1 VKDPAGEALPH
12 RYWRQW
18 WASAVSNLGDGINFA
33 ALPLLAYTI
42 TDDERLLSLTT
53 LAVILPWLVL
63 ALPVGVAV
71 DRFDRRLL
79 MVGANLVRVGL
90 FGVIAL
96 AVQVG
101 DLSIWWLLAMLAVVG
116 ACEVVFDSSAQAFLP
131 MIVPARLLPRAN
143 SYLLAAE
150 VVAGSLVGLSIG
162 AILFAAADGLPFALN
177 AVSFAVA
184 ALLIVGIRVAPHRAG
199 GTRNG
204 AAAAGPLT
212 LAALLEGV
220 RWLRADPLL
229 RALAWMLAVSNLSL
243 MLGQGVFVKYA
254 AEELGVS
261 GTGYGVLLAVTAAGA
276 ALGGFAGHHVVRT
289 IGLLGAI
296 VVPLS
301 TFAAGQLVFATAPA
315 PVVAGVTGFLMGGA
329 VTVWNVATVSLRQ
342 QRIPTERFG
351 RVNSVYRW
359 VGTAASATGA
369 LAGGL
374 IAYEADLR
382 TPYVVAGVLTLAG
395 LAAGVGPVVRGLRE
409 GDVAGRGQPAERT
422 PAPPSIT

>member
-1 VKDPAGEALPH
+1 
-12 RYWRQW
+12 
-18 WASAVSNLGDGINFA
+18 
-33 ALPLLAYTI
+33 
-42 TDDERLLSLTT
+42 
-53 LAVILPWLVL
+53 
-63 ALPVGVAV
+63 
-71 DRFDRRLL
+71 
-79 MVGANLVRVGL
+79 
-90 FGVIAL
+90 
-96 AVQVG
+96 VG

-131 MIVPARLLPRAN
+131 MIVPGRLLPRAN

-162 AILFAAADGLPFALN
+162 ALLFDAADGLPFALN
-177 AVSFAVA
+177 AASFAVA

-199 GTRNG
+199 GT
-204 AAAAGPLT
+204 AAGAPAATPLT
-212 LAALLEGV
+212 VTALAQGV
-220 RWLRADPLL
+220 RWLREDPLL

-276 ALGGFAGHHVVRT
+276 ALGGFAGHHVVRAV
-289 IGLLGAI
+289 GLLGAI
-296 VVPLS
+296 VVPLA

-359 VGTAASATGA
+359 VGTAASAVGA

-382 TPYVVAGVLTLAG
+382 APYVVAGVLTLAG
-395 LAAGVGPVVRGLRE
+395 LAAGLGPVVRGLRE
-409 GDVAGRGQPAERT
+409 GEAVQRRQPAERT